1 MDTEHLAEHLIAAA
15 DADDVALPIVFFGA
29 MGTMFTYE
37 LFSARPKTIGEIAIL
52 IVVSCLGW
60 CITYRLVVSAIRKAS
75 DPQDSN

>member
-1 MDTEHLAEHLIAAA
+1 M
-15 DADDVALPIVFFGA
+15 PIVFFGA

-37 LFSARPKTIGEIAIL
+37 LFTARPKTIGEIAIL